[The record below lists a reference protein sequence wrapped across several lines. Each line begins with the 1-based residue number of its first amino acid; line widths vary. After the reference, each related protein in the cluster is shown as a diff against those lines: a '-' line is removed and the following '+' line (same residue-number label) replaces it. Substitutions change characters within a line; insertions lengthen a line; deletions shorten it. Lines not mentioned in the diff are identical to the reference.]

1 MPGPFLRIYLP
12 VILIITGALHDVLHA
27 QQRPPNII
35 VIVADD
41 MGYSDLSSYGGE
53 IPTPNIDSI
62 GSRGLKLRTFY
73 NNARCCPTRAS
84 LMTGRYPHQVGMG
97 NMVTLPTAPMRP
109 GPYQGYLS
117 DSFPTIAEALRDRGY
132 ATYLSG
138 KWHLGER
145 PQHWPRKRGFD
156 RYFGLISGASG
167 YFGIV
172 PGERDKRQ
180 FVEDDSPWPIPDSG
194 FYMTDAF
201 TDRALAYL
209 EDHQQR
215 RGEKPFFLYLAYT
228 APHAPLHAL
237 PEDIRRHE
245 NRYQQGWEVIR
256 TQRYQRMRALGVI
269 DRPYVL
275 SPRPPSI
282 PAWLD
287 ATEKDVWSH
296 KMSVYAAQID
306 RMDQNIGRIMQALR
320 RLGQMEETL
329 VIFFSDND
337 GCAERVNS
345 ALLNDPGQPIGAP
358 GSYLIY
364 GEPWANV
371 SNTPFR
377 RYKENMHEG
386 GIISPCLLQW
396 PAAIRPKKG
405 FVSGFAHVIDI
416 FPTAMELAGDRSYQ
430 GPGRSMTGLWQG
442 KMEYERTICWEHI
455 GNRAVRQGR
464 WKLVRDV
471 EDSSWALYDMQKD
484 PAESTDLS
492 ARHPERLRNMIEN
505 YERWTETHRVRPWKN
520 SPIPKRSG
528 L

>member
-1 MPGPFLRIYLP
+1 M
-12 VILIITGALHDVLHA
+12 LIITGSLNDVLHA

-117 DSFPTIAEALRDRGY
+117 DSFPTIAEALRVRGY

-145 PQHWPRKRGFD
+145 PQHWPLKRGFD

-167 YFGIV
+167 YYGIV
-172 PGERDKRQ
+172 AGERDKRQ
-180 FVEDDSPWPIPDSG
+180 FVEDDRPWQIPDSG

-201 TDRALAYL
+201 TDRAIDHL
-209 EDHQQR
+209 ESHQR
-215 RGEKPFFLYLAYT
+215 RQADKPFFLYLAYT

-245 NRYQQGWEVIR
+245 ARYLQGWDIIR
-256 TQRYQRMRALGVI
+256 MQRYQRMQALGVI
-269 DRPYVL
+269 DRRYEL
-275 SPRPPSI
+275 SPRPASI
-282 PAWLD
+282 PAWQD
-287 ATEKDVWSH
+287 ARDRDDWSR

-306 RMDQNIGRIMQALR
+306 RMDQNIGRVMQALR
-320 RLGQMEETL
+320 RLRQMEETL
-329 VIFFSDND
+329 VIFFSDNG

-386 GIISPCLLQW
+386 GILSPCLIQW

-405 FVSGFAHVIDI
+405 FVSGFAHVMDI
-416 FPTAMELAGDRSYQ
+416 FPTALELAGDRRYD
-430 GPGRSMTGLWQG
+430 GPGRSMMSLWQG
-442 KMEYERTICWEHI
+442 RREEERTVCWEHI

-471 EDSSWALYDMQKD
+471 EDSSWALYDMRSD
-484 PAESTDLS
+484 PAESKDLA
-492 ARHPERLRNMIEN
+492 ARHPQRVRQLLEIYEN
-505 YERWTETHRVRPWKN
+505 WARTHRVRPWKA
-520 SPIPKRSG
+520 PQPAKKDRS
-528 L
+528 